1 MTLKKLET
9 IIPAGG
15 DVFRDLG
22 IELSP
27 TERAKIDIAA
37 EITLT
42 INRLNLT
49 QAEAAALMETDQAKV
64 SAIMRGRL
72 TGFTLDRL
80 ISFLLALGKDIEMN
94 ITPIGRVRRLGRLV
108 IHTNKK
114 ASGMTIATHRAN
126 KSRKTAAIA

>member
-9 IIPAGG
+9 IIPTGG

-22 IELSP
+22 IEHSP

-37 EITLT
+37 EIRLT

-64 SAIMRGRL
+64 SAIMRGRI

-94 ITPIGRVRRLGRLV
+94 ITPIGRVRRLGRIV

-114 ASGMTIATHRAN
+114 ASGMTIATPRTN

>member
-1 MTLKKLET
+1 MS
-9 IIPAGG
+9 G

-42 INRLNLT
+42 INKLSLT
-49 QAEAAALMETDQAKV
+49 QAEAAALIETDQAKV

-72 TGFTLDRL
+72 AGFTLDRL

-94 ITPIGRVRRLGRLV
+94 ISPVGRQRRSGRFV
-108 IHTNKK
+108 IHTGK
-114 ASGMTIATHRAN
+114 IADNLTTTPRRLA
-126 KSRKTAAIA
+126 KSRKLAALA

>member
-1 MTLKKLET
+1 MTPKNLET
-9 IIPAGG
+9 IIPTSG

-37 EITLT
+37 EITLS
-42 INRLNLT
+42 INRLTLT

-114 ASGMTIATHRAN
+114 SSGMPSAIHRTI